1 MAKFIIENQLDNIE
15 DLKNFNE
22 MNYKFS
28 NDMSNQTNFVFIKN
42 NQCFKF
48 AKSLAKYVKIISAPA
63 LFILVSTSINV

>member
-1 MAKFIIENQLDNIE
+1 LDNME

-42 NQCFKF
+42 N
-48 AKSLAKYVKIISAPA
+48 
-63 LFILVSTSINV
+63 